1 MKTNLC
7 VSFVLL
13 CLFGTALAEAARDP
27 RWERTVSHSPVSV
40 REGQYVIF
48 YSTIEA
54 LQGAVSNLEIRGGVD
69 SLELLKKTI
78 PRLNRNQK
86 MAISFRWKSKAGN
99 HEAYFQ
105 IDPKRKVAD
114 RNRDTNR
121 VQLSFRVSKL
131 AQALPKMGTSVKVR
145 TAKKARIGPE
155 EGAALPDISILN
167 MIVYNPQKPSA
178 KRNEFRRGDPINV
191 AVTVKNVGQKPTGPF
206 WMQLEVKSQ
215 EVDSPGSHQLTK
227 KTNYEKQ
234 SVASLAP
241 GKNKR
246 ILFALGHQHSPA
258 YAIYYDFTAT
268 ADYNERVIE
277 FDEDNNDRSLDAERR
292 PQ

>member
-7 VSFVLL
+7 FSFVLL
-13 CLFGTALAEAARDP
+13 CLFGTALAEAASDP

-48 YSTIEA
+48 YTMIEA

-69 SLELLKKTI
+69 SLELFNKTI

-86 MAISFRWKSKAGN
+86 MVISFRWKSKAGN
-99 HEAYFQ
+99 HDAYFQ

-114 RNRDTNR
+114 RNRDNNR

-155 EGAALPDISILN
+155 EGAALPDISIVN
-167 MIVYNPQKPSA
+167 MIVYNPQQPSA

-191 AVTVKNVGQKPTGPF
+191 EVTVKNIGQAPTGPF

-215 EVDSPGSHQLTK
+215 EISQSSHQIKT

-258 YAIYYDFTAT
+258 YAIQYDFTAT
-268 ADYNERVIE
+268 ADYNKRVIE
-277 FDEDNNDRSLDAERR
+277 FDEDNNDRSLNAERR